1 MHSIAAVGSA
11 AGAASYFAK
20 DDYYTGEHAEGLSAW
35 GGAGAKDL
43 GLKGEVGK
51 DAFENLLNGKLPDG
65 TVVNAS
71 ENRRAGLDLTF
82 SAPKSVSVLA
92 LVTGDQRI
100 LVAQEKAVRAAMG
113 MIEGKYAE
121 ARDYSDGR
129 KGEPVRTGNLVYA
142 TFQHDTSRKLDPQ
155 LHTHAV
161 VAAITK
167 TAQGT
172 WKALWNGE
180 IWKNNTV
187 IGSTY
192 HAALRAELE
201 KIGYRTE
208 ITGKHGQFEIQGVP
222 KGVIQEFSQRSQEID
237 AKAAEI
243 GVSGPRGR
251 NKVVV
256 NTRDP
261 KLNVEDRQALNREWR
276 DRAAAL
282 GFDGKALVQDARTRT
297 GELSA
302 ERFSRTGAGLR
313 EIVTELQGAVGSYVR
328 PSDPLTTNGLART
341 LLSPTDLRTE
351 MAVASAVRILGAR
364 EAAFDRGQVAKQAMD
379 LGIKGVTFDRVDTRI
394 ETLIENGQLVAGKSD
409 RRDGAYSLVT
419 TPEHIAQERKL
430 LEGIDEG
437 RGASPVIV
445 AAGEA
450 TERLQTVAGDR
461 PLNGEQLGAAILA
474 LSSTDRT
481 VVVQGVAGAGKTTLI
496 ETMAAVAN
504 EEGRNVIGLAFANKM
519 VTMLQDEAKIPAQ
532 TVSSFVNEHLRGALA
547 GSGARYDASS
557 NALRGSI
564 LVLDEASLVGNHQM
578 NNLVTIANALEVDR
592 LVMIG
597 DRKQLQPID
606 AGKAFS
612 LVQSHDPSLAR
623 LEISQRQKTDHM
635 KAVATLTGSG
645 KFREAFEVL
654 GQRVV
659 EAGNDYLSVGADKW
673 LALSAEDRD
682 RTAVY
687 ASGRDARSH
696 LNERIQ
702 DGLRAEGAITGE
714 GRSVT
719 TLSQVNAVHEEL
731 RYAATYRS
739 GQVLTVML
747 GTRPAGLDRGRY
759 EVERVDK
766 NGKVHLVDEH
776 DRKLKFDPAKL
787 DPNDNRDPLTLYEKE
802 RVKLHEGDKVRW
814 TDSDKSRDLIRSQDA
829 KILEVGADVI
839 RVQNAK
845 GDVID
850 LAHGDRMLERLGLSY
865 AINMHQAQGMT
876 TDQGIGVMHSAE
888 RNLSNE
894 RLTHV
899 MATRVR
905 EDITIVTN
913 DASEL
918 VRSIERNPG
927 NKMSALEAIGEKSID
942 PARSPQAAGAPNNP
956 ATATNPA
963 GAANNPAE
971 PPKPIIDRETLK
983 AEPRG
988 PITPQL
994 PVPEKNLDLS
1004 L

>member
-1 MHSIAAVGSA
+1 MHSIAPVGSA
-11 AGAASYFAK
+11 AGAAGYFAK

-43 GLKGEVGK
+43 GRKGEVSK
-51 DAFENLLNGKLPDG
+51 ADFENVLNGKLPDG

-113 MIEGKYAE
+113 MIESKYAE
-121 ARDYSDGR
+121 ARDYSNGR

-167 TAQGT
+167 TAQG

-187 IGSTY
+187 IGSAY

-222 KGVIQEFSQRSQEID
+222 KGVLETFSQRRED
-237 AKAAEI
+237 VVKKAAEV
-243 GVSGPRGR
+243 GVSNPRAQDR
-251 NKVVV
+251 VVV
-256 NTRDP
+256 NTRDA
-261 KLNVEDRQALNREWR
+261 KINVEDRQAMTADWR
-276 DRAAAL
+276 DRAAAM
-282 GFDGKALVQDARTRT
+282 GFDGKALVEEARSRA
-297 GELSA
+297 GDRSA
-302 ERFSRTGAGLR
+302 EREAGTLSGMRELFANLRTTLGDYLR
-313 EIVTELQGAVGSYVR
+313 PA
-328 PSDPLTTNGLART
+328 DPLTTDRLARAT
-341 LLSPTDLRTE
+341 LTPSELRTE

-394 ETLIENGQLVAGKSD
+394 EALIENGQLVAGKSD
-409 RRDGAYSLVT
+409 RHDGAYSLVT

-430 LEGIDEG
+430 LGGIDEG
-437 RGASPVIV
+437 RGLSPVIV

-496 ETMAAVAN
+496 ETMAAVAK
-504 EEGRNVIGLAFANKM
+504 EEGRDVIGLAFANKM

-547 GSGARYDASS
+547 GSGPRYDASS

-578 NNLVTIANALEVDR
+578 NNLVTVANALEVDR

-654 GQRVV
+654 GERIV
-659 EAGNDYLSVGADKW
+659 EAGNDYLSVAADKW
-673 LALSAEDRD
+673 LALSADDRD

-747 GTRPAGLDRGRY
+747 GTRPAGLERGRY

-776 DRKLKFDPAKL
+776 GRKLKFDPAKL

-802 RVKLHEGDKVRW
+802 RLKLHEGDKVRW

-845 GDVID
+845 CDVID

-942 PARSPQAAGAPNNP
+942 PARSPQGAGAPNNP
-956 ATATNPA
+956 AAANPG

-971 PPKPIIDRETLK
+971 PPKPLVDRETLK